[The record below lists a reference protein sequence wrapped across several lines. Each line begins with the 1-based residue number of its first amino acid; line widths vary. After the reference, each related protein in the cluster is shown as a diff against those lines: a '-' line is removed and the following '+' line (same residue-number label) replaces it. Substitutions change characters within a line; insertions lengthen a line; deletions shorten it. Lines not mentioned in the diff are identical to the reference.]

1 MVMAR
6 LAINEANGKLKA
18 ADTNPKMQIQRRKIE
33 DQMRKLKK
41 AQDALKKAIARKR
54 QDIHL
59 LKAKLLNQADSDHT
73 SESDNQLSDNEMERI
88 VADVKDEFTPLHEP
102 C

>member
-1 MVMAR
+1 
-6 LAINEANGKLKA
+6 
-18 ADTNPKMQIQRRKIE
+18 
-33 DQMRKLKK
+33 MRELKK
-41 AQDALKKAIARKR
+41 AQDALKNKAIARKR

-88 VADVKDEFTPLHEP
+88 VADVKDEFTPLSPADKTDTEEEGCP
-102 C
+102 ILPELDAYLDM